1 MILMEPKN
9 DRDLKAKRHALEER
23 LKGLGSLVV
32 AFSGGVDSS
41 FLLAVAQEMLGDK
54 VLAVTAA
61 SAFHPGREKEDA
73 VRFCRER
80 GIDHVVITGKE
91 MDLPE
96 FVSNPP
102 DRCYHCKKSIL
113 AEVKKL
119 AAGRGIPHIA
129 HAANMDDFGDY
140 RPGWIATVEAG
151 TLAPLVEAGLGKA
164 EIRSLSREMGLPCW
178 NKPSMACL
186 ASRIP
191 YGEVITLEK
200 LRAVEQAE
208 EFLFQEG
215 FSQFR
220 VRHHGTVARIEVDGP
235 ELDKLMAPEL
245 RSRIV
250 AELKGL
256 GFLHVALD
264 LEGYTTG
271 SLNRVLKEQE
281 E

>member
-1 MILMEPKN
+1 M
-9 DRDLKAKRHALEER
+9 
-23 LKGLGSLVV
+23 VV

-41 FLLAVAQEMLGDK
+41 LLLAVAREMLGDK

-61 SAFHPGREKEDA
+61 SAFHPRREKEDA

-113 AEVKKL
+113 AEVKRL
-119 AAGRGIPHIA
+119 AAERGIPHIA
-129 HAANMDDFGDY
+129 HAANVDDFGDY
-140 RPGWIATVEAG
+140 RPGWRATVEAG

-208 EFLFQEG
+208 EFLLQEG

-235 ELDKLMAPEL
+235 ELDRLMAPEL
-245 RSRIV
+245 RGRIV

-271 SLNRVLKEQE
+271 SLNRVLEKEKKRSLAE
-281 E
+281 AAESTEKKKTKTL